1 MFDSDW
7 LPCVEGFALFLSNE
21 SRNDDTRLLSSLL
34 SHRRLFVLHIGLPL
48 LIDHLPR
55 LHLSH
60 FAVYCLAIRYL
71 HSPRNDDEITFAERL
86 LHLYCQTASDIFG
99 PSIELLTLHVHLH
112 LPRQVRM
119 HGGLAFTSAFA
130 FESAIRYTKKKAH
143 GTRCLASQISYWTD
157 VETIIQRSP
166 VTINKPCLLNQIDE
180 NNPAVN
186 EFQVPLL
193 YLLNRHGHLQ
203 ERVALFKRYKQTFV
217 TYHSYVYD
225 KGIRCASHIVSYSTN
240 GKDDERQVAYGDCIV
255 FYRHESD
262 YFVLLRKYSPV
273 SSGERFSTFVDLP
286 DAENR
291 KIHDAL
297 DRTFSMQTQSDSFIV
312 IPVGWIRHK
321 CVSVAVRSFVCLS
334 EIRVDFEHD

>member
-1 MFDSDW
+1 MNLIIHDCI
-7 LPCVEGFALFLSNE
+7 LPLP
-21 SRNDDTRLLSSLL
+21 SLVL

-86 LHLYCQTASDIFG
+86 LHLYCQSASDIFG
-99 PSIELLTLHVHLH
+99 SSIELLTLHVHRH
-112 LPRQVRM
+112 LPQQVRL

-157 VETIIQRSP
+157 VENIIHRSP
-166 VTINKPCLLNQIDE
+166 VTINKPCLLDLIDWS
-180 NNPAVN
+180 NPVLN
-186 EFQVPLL
+186 EFQAPLL
-193 YLLNRHGHLQ
+193 HLMNSRNHLQ
-203 ERVALFKRYKQTFV
+203 DRVTLFKRYKQSFV
-217 TYHSYVYD
+217 TFHSYVYD
-225 KGIRCASHIVSYSTN
+225 RAIRCASHILSYSSN
-240 GKDDERQVAYGDCIV
+240 GKDDERQVAYGNCIV
-255 FYRHESD
+255 FYKHATD
-262 YFVLLRKYSPV
+262 YFVFLREYSPV
-273 SSGERFSTFVDLP
+273 SIGEKFSTFVDLP
-286 DAENR
+286 NAENN
-291 KIHDAL
+291 KIQDAL
-297 DRTFSMQTQSDSFIV
+297 DQNFSMQLSSDSFRV

-321 CVSVAVRSFVCLS
+321 CISVPVRSFVCLT